1 MKSRVRIY
9 TLEEQIQE
17 ACRISVDDHRRSER
31 IGSWIGSWIEMA
43 CIILISAVLIP
54 MLIAGGVLM
63 SAVMIGLV
71 HGAMAIVAV
80 CPWVVLFV
88 IVAVM
93 VPERTEPNRR

>member
-1 MKSRVRIY
+1 
-9 TLEEQIQE
+9 
-17 ACRISVDDHRRSER
+17 
-31 IGSWIGSWIEMA
+31 
-43 CIILISAVLIP
+43 
-54 MLIAGGVLM
+54 LM

>member
-31 IGSWIGSWIEMA
+31 VRSWIEMA
-43 CIILISAVLIP
+43 YVTLISAVLIP
-54 MLIAGGVLM
+54 ILIAGGVLM
-63 SAVMIGLV
+63 VYVMNGAV
-71 HGAMAIVAV
+71 HGAMAIVAA
-80 CPWVVLFV
+80 CPWVIFLV
-88 IVAVM
+88 IAVM

>member
-9 TLEEQIQE
+9 TLEEQIQD
-17 ACRISVDDHRRSER
+17 ACRISIDDYRRSER
-31 IGSWIGSWIEMA
+31 IGSWIEMA

-54 MLIAGGVLM
+54 MLIAGVVLM